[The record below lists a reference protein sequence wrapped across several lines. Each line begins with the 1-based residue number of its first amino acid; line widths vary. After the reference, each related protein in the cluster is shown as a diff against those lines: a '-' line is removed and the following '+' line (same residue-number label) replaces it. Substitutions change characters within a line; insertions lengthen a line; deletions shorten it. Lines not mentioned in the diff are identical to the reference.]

1 MASVSELR
9 WIWHPD
15 DGQTEET
22 KRPERSAEGHWITGR
37 QPSYFFIRN
46 LLLDNAPDK
55 AWLQFYSGCGYRFF
69 VNGIQLGP
77 DWYSGHATYCHDMK
91 PHLRQGSNTLAIEVY
106 RGHVHP
112 GLMAIGEI
120 ETAGSKQI
128 LATNPSE
135 DWLTS
140 TTMPE
145 GWPTPDD
152 SELTEFLASASLTD
166 ILDKDPDDEMRDLG
180 KALSTFDPNDF
191 DRRIQKHYQ
200 CVSLESITVG
210 GERTAIC
217 REAGFFPVLQKLP
230 DGRIV
235 AVVRREPHLS
245 IYGNLAVAFSNDN
258 GLNWSDLQTAA
269 QGTGDHRNPA
279 MGLTAHGRILIAMVR
294 IHAYDAEGN
303 WTPAVSSAPSEP
315 LLVHS
320 DDSGKTW
327 TSPQPM
333 QAPDWLDGSPHGQM
347 VTLPDGSILMSVY
360 GSFSGEPRKE
370 TCSGVLRSN
379 DNGESWELLSVL
391 AEGFNETS
399 LCLLPSGRLFA
410 MLRAET
416 RKANLWHAVSSDG
429 GKTWSSPI
437 ELTDDQ
443 QHPGNVILLP
453 TGELLL
459 TYGHRQFPYG
469 VQCRLSRDEGATWLS
484 PKRFILSADAIT
496 EDCGYPSSIVTEDG
510 HILTTYY
517 SIGTRLDPTLGVHAM
532 AVHYTVDDLE
542 G

>member
-1 MASVSELR
+1 MMNELQ

-46 LLLDNAPDK
+46 LSLDTAPDK
-55 AWLQFYSGCGYRFF
+55 AWLQVYSGCGYRFF
-69 VNGIQLGP
+69 VNDVQLGP
-77 DWYSGHATYCHDMK
+77 DWYSGHATYRHDMK
-91 PHLRQGSNTLAIEVY
+91 SHLCKGSNTLAIEIY

-112 GLMAIGEI
+112 GLLAVGEI
-120 ETAGSKQI
+120 EGSGESQT
-128 LATNPSE
+128 LGTVPGE

-140 TTMPE
+140 TSLPE
-145 GWPTPDD
+145 GWPTPSD
-152 SELTEFLASASLTD
+152 SQLAPFVASASLTD
-166 ILDKDPDDEMRDLG
+166 ILKEDPDSEMQELG
-180 KALSTFDPNDF
+180 EAFSTFDPKTF
-191 DRRIQKHYQ
+191 DRRIQKHFR
-200 CVSLESITVG
+200 CENLAAITVK
-210 GERTAIC
+210 GEQTVIC

-245 IYGNLAVAFSNDN
+245 IKGNLAVAFSTDH
-258 GLNWSDLQTAA
+258 GRSWSRLQTAA

-279 MGLTAHGRILIAMVR
+279 MGVTADGRILIAMVR

-303 WTPAVSSAPSEP
+303 WTPAVSSAPTEP
-315 LLVHS
+315 FLVRS
-320 DDSGKTW
+320 DDGGQTW
-327 TSPQPM
+327 TPPQPM
-333 QAPDWLDGSPHGQM
+333 QTPDWLDGSPHGQM

-360 GSFSGEPRKE
+360 GAFAGGPNDI
-370 TCSGVLRSN
+370 TCSGILKSR
-379 DNGESWELLSVL
+379 DDGDSWELLSVI

-416 RKANLWHAVSSDG
+416 PKANLWHAVSTDG
-429 GKTWSSPI
+429 GRTWSAPK
-437 ELTDDQ
+437 ELTNDH

-453 TGELLL
+453 DGELLL

-469 VQCRLSRDEGATWLS
+469 VQCQLSRDEGETWTT
-484 PKRFILSADAIT
+484 PQRFILSADAIT
-496 EDCGYPSSIVTEDG
+496 EDCGYPSSVVTEDG
-510 HILTTYY
+510 HFVTAYY
-517 SIGTRLDPTLGVHAM
+517 SIGRRLEPKLGVHAM
-532 AVHYTVDDLE
+532 AVRYKLNDLKE
-542 G
+542 